1 MTISLAGF
9 GATIIVSAVSQNI
22 LKDKGKPDLADTLNT
37 VTVLGAASYA
47 AYFVYKLIQVSI
59 TMFL

>member
-1 MTISLAGF
+1 MGISLAGF
-9 GATIIVSAVSQNI
+9 GATIVVSAITHNI
-22 LKDKGKPDLADTLNT
+22 MKEKGKQDLADTLNT

-47 AYFVYKLIQVSI
+47 AFFVYKLIQVSI